1 MASGPLY
8 LTLMAGPVEAV
19 PVPKPVM
26 DAFVSAQVT
35 EAATGLSGFELTFT
49 LANDSPLQ
57 TLLILAGESPVPLL
71 RVILTASWGGLPQV
85 LIDGVVEHQEIHPSA
100 TGGSARL
107 VVKGSDLTTVMKFL
121 DRTGLPLPP
130 ASPDALAALI
140 LAQYAFLGIT
150 PEVIPVPVPDIPV
163 PTTRLPIQSGSD
175 FDYLNALAK
184 SVGYVFYLVPGPA
197 PGVSQAYFGPEVRI
211 GIPQPALSVNMDAWT
226 NVESLTFTYQPQG
239 AVGPVVYIAV
249 PVIGPVPVVI
259 PPVTPFSPPLGAVVP
274 VPQKFPKLSDAA
286 NKTPAEA
293 LMRGMAEVVKE
304 GDVVT
309 GTGTL
314 SVDRYGAILRAR
326 SLVGVRGAGLAFD
339 GLHYVDSVTHDIKP
353 GEYKQSFK
361 LKRNALITNFPLV
374 PTAPY

>member
-1 MASGPLY
+1 VANGPLY
-8 LTLMAGPVEAV
+8 LTLLAGPVEAV

-26 DAFVSAQVT
+26 DTFLAAQVT

-57 TLLILAGESPVPLL
+57 ALILVGNSPVPLL
-71 RVILTASWGGLPQV
+71 RVILAATWGGLPQV
-85 LIDGVVEHQEIHPSA
+85 LIDGVIEHTEVHPSA
-100 TGGSARL
+100 TGGSARM
-107 VVKGSDLTTVMKFL
+107 VVKGSDLTAVMKHV

-130 ASPDALAALI
+130 ASPDGLAALI

-163 PTTRLPIQSGSD
+163 PTERIPIQKGSD
-175 FDYLNALAK
+175 FKYLNELAEY
-184 SVGYVFYLVPGPA
+184 VGYVFYLVPGPV
-197 PGVSQAYFGPEVRI
+197 PGISQAYFGPEVRI
-211 GIPQPALSVNMDAWT
+211 GIPQPALTVNMDSWT
-226 NVESLTFTYQPQG
+226 NVESLSFVYQPQG
-239 AVGPVVYIAV
+239 VVAPIVWIATPAVGPV
-249 PVIGPVPVVI
+249 PVII

-274 VPQKFPKLSDAA
+274 APQDFPVLDDTA

-293 LMRGMAEVVKE
+293 LMRGMAEVVKH

-314 SVDRYGAILRAR
+314 TVDRYGTILRAR

-339 GLHYVDSVTHDIKP
+339 GFYYVDSVTHDIKP
-353 GEYKQSFK
+353 GEYKQSFT
-361 LKRNALITNFPLV
+361 LKRNALITSLPLV